1 MIASTLLLGLF
12 GCSEYDFHAQP
23 PDVEPPLTSSTIVD
37 AFIPVAVVDQ
47 GLNTKRNAVVQLDGT
62 ASFDPDDA
70 EAVLS
75 VTWEVTDSAT
85 KKFVFTDTDTL
96 TPSFSADTLGLYTFK
111 LTVEDMDGN
120 ISENL
125 AMTAVEV
132 VQWENLELE
141 VIWTKEVDIDLHLV
155 APKGAYYESTDC
167 YYGNPEP
174 DWGISGSLTDNP
186 VLVDDGEGASSERIT
201 LYQPSVGTY
210 QVYAHYFND
219 YDIEG
224 QTNVQLAM
232 KLWAEG
238 EVVAE
243 YSNVPLMVEGQVALF
258 GELDWDTLMWT
269 ERLTNFTHEELGG
282 PDTNER
288 R

>member
-1 MIASTLLLGLF
+1 MIMSTLLLALF

-23 PDVEPPLTSSTIVD
+23 PDVEPPLTSSTITD

-70 EAVLS
+70 EAALS
-75 VTWEVTDSAT
+75 VTWEVVDAAT
-85 KKFVFTDTDTL
+85 KKFNFTDTDTL

-111 LTVEDMDGN
+111 LTVEDVDGN
-120 ISENL
+120 VSENL

-132 VQWENLELE
+132 IQWEDLE
-141 VIWTKEVDIDLHLV
+141 VEISWTKEVDIDLHLV
-155 APKGAYYESTDC
+155 APKGAYYETSDC

-174 DWGISGSLTDNP
+174 DWGVSGSLTDNP
-186 VLVDDGEGASSERIT
+186 VLVEDGEGASSERIT
-201 LYQPSVGTY
+201 LHQPPVGTY
-210 QVYAHYFND
+210 LVYAHYFND
-219 YDIEG
+219 YD
-224 QTNVQLAM
+224 VQGPPGAQLSM

-238 EVVAE
+238 EVLAE
-243 YSNVPLMVEGQVALF
+243 YNNIPLMVEGQVGLF
-258 GELDWDTLMWT
+258 GELDWDTLIWT
-269 ERLTNFTHEELGG
+269 ERLANFTHEELGG